1 MVAELGRGIRMRWKL
16 IAEVILL
23 FSSFGVIVRSLL
35 LLAWTIHLL
44 QALRILTAGVY
55 FLAVWPS
62 KRSFLHAIFASFTD
76 SQPQRTSYL
85 HTQIVFFAV
94 RYVPIPPN
102 AFRIL

>member
-44 QALRILTAGVY
+44 QA
-55 FLAVWPS
+55 
-62 KRSFLHAIFASFTD
+62 
-76 SQPQRTSYL
+76 
-85 HTQIVFFAV
+85 
-94 RYVPIPPN
+94 
-102 AFRIL
+102 